1 MNAATTAELSR
12 LGIPFFA
19 IDKTLITQDAS
30 RDEEEKAKIGE
41 KVLGELKTKML
52 GLLEDLCGD

>member
-1 MNAATTAELSR
+1 MNAATTAELTR

-19 IDKTLITQDAS
+19 IDKTLITQDTGQD
-30 RDEEEKAKIGE
+30 REEKAKIEE
-41 KVLGELKTKML
+41 KVLEELKIKML